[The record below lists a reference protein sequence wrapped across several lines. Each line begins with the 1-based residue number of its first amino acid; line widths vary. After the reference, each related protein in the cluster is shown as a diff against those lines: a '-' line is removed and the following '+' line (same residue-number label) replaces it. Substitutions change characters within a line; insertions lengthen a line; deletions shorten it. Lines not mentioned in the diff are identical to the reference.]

1 MLTLLLIDLLN
12 INYLGSKQSKI
23 STSIRDLVIFP
34 FIEPTFH
41 PWLLTKNNERV
52 QRVHFTQYK
61 TEVLS
66 KNGMFYRDISFQEG
80 QKTKSQKSSQT
91 GICLF
96 ANIYQSICHYVNILR
111 FCFDTHKQAYCN
123 ISMKILQYA
132 CLQISK
138 VKHACLIILFCFLL
152 L

>member
-1 MLTLLLIDLLN
+1 MIVNRWNYTMEFFQAQYLQGSLMFFSRPIKINAFLTMLQNWSKLLN
-12 INYLGSKQSKI
+12 DQSEHI
-23 STSIRDLVIFP
+23 L
-34 FIEPTFH
+34 
-41 PWLLTKNNERV
+41 KN
-52 QRVHFTQYK
+52 
-61 TEVLS
+61 S
-66 KNGMFYRDISFQEG
+66 MFDHDISFQES
-80 QKTKSQKSSQT
+80 QKTNCKKSSQT